1 MTRAIHVAFGVV
13 LLGLVG
19 LGGTGRLQD
28 AQGQSSQDQLARSH
42 EAPPD
47 SAQEMELQRLR
58 NLVGR
63 LQEQLATYLLQDQQA
78 QKVDNLQASYE
89 RALQQQRALQDDVQ
103 RIEAERLK
111 AVAELEQL
119 QATRAEQQQK
129 QDLRQAEF
137 TRLQQLVTI
146 LQNDLTE
153 TRHNLQEARQIETTA
168 RAESQRWQILHQEA
182 QQARLALQEE
192 LKSAKAEAQSA
203 YEQIEMQ
210 TSQRVQ
216 AALAKR
222 QDEFIALEQEI
233 ARLSSAQESSLAR
246 LKELQEGQNQQLV
259 QARQE
264 LAEVQ
269 GQLRATQAEF
279 VQVQGQLSET
289 QQQYAEATETLASVR
304 EELEQTQ
311 TQFSSTQKELTAAVA
326 QTAELGGLKTQLVSV
341 TSARDALEQELSAKA
356 AELTR
361 AQAELMQAQ
370 QDLTQSQQ
378 QFEAMQQQYAEA
390 TEALASVRGE
400 LEQTQAQL

>member
-119 QATRAEQQQK
+119 QATRAEQQQE

-246 LKELQEGQNQQLV
+246 LKELQEGQNQQFV

-279 VQVQGQLSET
+279 VQVQGQ
-289 QQQYAEATETLASVR
+289 
-304 EELEQTQ
+304 
-311 TQFSSTQKELTAAVA
+311 
-326 QTAELGGLKTQLVSV
+326 
-341 TSARDALEQELSAKA
+341 
-356 AELTR
+356 
-361 AQAELMQAQ
+361 
-370 QDLTQSQQ
+370 
-378 QFEAMQQQYAEA
+378 
-390 TEALASVRGE
+390 
-400 LEQTQAQL
+400 